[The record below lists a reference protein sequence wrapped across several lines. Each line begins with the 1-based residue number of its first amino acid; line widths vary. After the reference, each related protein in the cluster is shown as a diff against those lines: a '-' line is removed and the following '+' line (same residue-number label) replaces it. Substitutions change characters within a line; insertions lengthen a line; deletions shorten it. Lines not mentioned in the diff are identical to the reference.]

1 MAVTIKRNK
10 PLQPW
15 ESTNDTPYIEIQSV
29 SKAFNHDEALSRVSL
44 SIYEGEFFSLLGPS
58 GCGKTTLLRLLAGFE
73 TPTSGKIFIDGVD
86 VTHIPPYKR
95 PVNMMFQS
103 YALFPHMTVYENIAF
118 GLQFDDTL
126 TQTQIHDRVY
136 EVLDLVQMKHF
147 VHRKPHELSGGQ
159 KQRVALARSL
169 AKHPKLI
176 LLDEPL
182 GALDRNLREATQFEL
197 VDIQERVGIT
207 FIMVTHDQEEAMTM
221 SSRIAIMQEG
231 EIAQVGSPHEIYEF
245 PHSRYVADFIGTV
258 NMFSGIVT
266 GQAEEYI
273 LIDSNDIGCK
283 LQVTCT
289 ATVPIGSH
297 VSIAIRPEK
306 IAITKRATDDE
317 TAFNATKGSVQ
328 DIAYLGVMSI
338 YHIKLETG
346 KIMQV
351 SLPNLYR
358 LSERDVT
365 WEDEVYVSWRPE
377 NGVVLTN

>member
-15 ESTNDTPYIEIQSV
+15 ETTDDAPYIQIQNV
-29 SKAFNHDEALSRVSL
+29 SKSFEHFQALSSLSL

-73 TPTSGKIFIDGVD
+73 TPTAGKVFIDGID
-86 VTHIPPYKR
+86 VTHIPPYRR

-126 TQTQIHDRVY
+126 TSIQIHDRVY
-136 EVLDLVQMKHF
+136 EALDLIQMKHLA
-147 VHRKPHELSGGQ
+147 HRKPHELSGGQ

-182 GALDRNLREATQFEL
+182 AALDRNLREATQFEL

-231 EIAQVGSPHEIYEF
+231 EIAQIGTPHEIYEF

-258 NMFSGIVT
+258 NIFSGIVT
-266 GQAEEYI
+266 GQSDDFI
-273 LIDSNDIGCK
+273 LIDSKDIGCQ

-297 VSIAIRPEK
+297 ISIAIRPEK
-306 IAITKRATDDE
+306 IAITKLPQDLS
-317 TAFNATKGSVQ
+317 FNAIRGFVQ
-328 DIAYLGVMSI
+328 DIAYLGDMSI
-338 YHIKLETG
+338 YHIRLETG

-365 WEDEVYVSWRPE
+365 WEDEVYMSWRRE

>member
-1 MAVTIKRNK
+1 M
-10 PLQPW
+10 
-15 ESTNDTPYIEIQSV
+15 
-29 SKAFNHDEALSRVSL
+29 
-44 SIYEGEFFSLLGPS
+44 
-58 GCGKTTLLRLLAGFE
+58 
-73 TPTSGKIFIDGVD
+73 
-86 VTHIPPYKR
+86 
-95 PVNMMFQS
+95 
-103 YALFPHMTVYENIAF
+103 
-118 GLQFDDTL
+118 
-126 TQTQIHDRVY
+126 
-136 EVLDLVQMKHF
+136 
-147 VHRKPHELSGGQ
+147 
-159 KQRVALARSL
+159 

-182 GALDRNLREATQFEL
+182 AALDRNLREATQFEL

-231 EIAQVGSPHEIYEF
+231 EIAQIGTPHEIYEF

-258 NMFSGIVT
+258 NIFSGIVT
-266 GQAEEYI
+266 GQSDDFI
-273 LIDSNDIGCK
+273 LIDSKDIGCQ

-297 VSIAIRPEK
+297 ISIAIRPEK
-306 IAITKRATDDE
+306 IAITKLPQDLS
-317 TAFNATKGSVQ
+317 FNAIRGFVQ
-328 DIAYLGVMSI
+328 DIAYLGDMSI
-338 YHIKLETG
+338 YHIRLETG

-365 WEDEVYVSWRPE
+365 WEDEVYMSWRRE